1 MDIQNSYARST
12 GFSDRGAVGYLR
24 AFRQHWLLMASLVV
38 LAVAST
44 ALITYT
50 QTKQYTASADVQIT
64 PVSANDTTFQG
75 FSLFRQPQD
84 GSSIVLTAA
93 RVMSAAAVQKQVE
106 RTLGHRH
113 SGVSTSIDPLSQ
125 ADIVAV
131 TAKAPNPQVAATV
144 ANTYARVFV
153 AERTGLFHQE
163 LRDRIAAL
171 KTQIDAIPVAQRA
184 GNFTYSTLQGN
195 VATLQ
200 GYLQSPDP
208 TVGVLAPANPPSS
221 PSSPRPKLNLAIAL
235 VASLLLALGVAILLE
250 FADPRVSGEDELR
263 LVQRLPILA
272 RVPRLRGR
280 IAHDYLMGI
289 ELLPGDAWKAYRTL
303 RAVLATA
310 GRDGGYPRSIAVTS
324 ASPGDGKTMTAVNLA
339 ITLASANLK
348 VILVDGDFH
357 RPMIGSIF
365 NVAARPHGLTRVLSK
380 RDDIG
385 SVLVPAPSHAR
396 LELLLANRD
405 QVHDLQLLDGE
416 RVSEVLGKLAE
427 RADVVVI
434 DTPPLPE
441 VAEALS
447 MVAAAEAVLVA
458 VRVGHTRRDKLEQLR
473 ELLDRRRISPL
484 GFIVTTRHRP
494 EVTGSEY
501 EYMVEAGRPVPLG
514 PREAA
519 ASAAARIS
527 RTLNR

>member
-1 MDIQNSYARST
+1 
-12 GFSDRGAVGYLR
+12 
-24 AFRQHWLLMASLVV
+24 
-38 LAVAST
+38 
-44 ALITYT
+44 
-50 QTKQYTASADVQIT
+50 
-64 PVSANDTTFQG
+64 
-75 FSLFRQPQD
+75 
-84 GSSIVLTAA
+84 
-93 RVMSAAAVQKQVE
+93 
-106 RTLGHRH
+106 
-113 SGVSTSIDPLSQ
+113 
-125 ADIVAV
+125 
-131 TAKAPNPQVAATV
+131 
-144 ANTYARVFV
+144 
-153 AERTGLFHQE
+153 
-163 LRDRIAAL
+163 
-171 KTQIDAIPVAQRA
+171 
-184 GNFTYSTLQGN
+184 